1 MSPHAIARFPNADP
15 FMTRIHVLALAALL
29 PSVGSAQTNG
39 SRDPVPALDAYFAKA
54 AKDWD
59 VPGLAVAIVHR
70 GRLVFAKGYGVR
82 DVRSREPVDTQTIFA
97 IASTT
102 KAITAAAL
110 GMLVDEGKVRW
121 DDPVTKHL
129 PAFQMYDPWVTREVT
144 VRDLLTHR
152 AGLPNADYLWT
163 HGDNSRDEVIRRI
176 RFIRPTYS
184 FRGGYVYH
192 NVMNTVAGAV
202 IEAAS
207 GLTWDEFLRQRIFQP
222 LGMTR
227 SVTTLAEAVTKPNR
241 AEPHGRQS
249 DTLRVS
255 GNSLAD
261 GIGPAGSVWSSV
273 ADMSKWVAFLL
284 DSGKVNGRPL
294 LTTQTWSEL
303 FRPATILPP
312 WNSNSA
318 PQLRLSKPH
327 FRSYALGWFQQDY
340 LGRQVD
346 FHTGS
351 LTGMIAINGLIREEG
366 IGVYILS
373 NTSTEIRHPLMFQ
386 VFDAYLGAP
395 ARDWSAEMLALQR
408 ADDAREQGQGGR
420 GGGPPRVEGTRPS
433 LSLDRYAGNFVDP
446 DSLYPPVT
454 ITADNGALRYRLSST
469 QAGTLEHWQYD
480 SFRVVWDDWW
490 RGRSTIT
497 FAVGANGSADRLTVG
512 NFELRRA
519 RR

>member
-1 MSPHAIARFPNADP
+1 MLKHLVAGCIVS
-15 FMTRIHVLALAALL
+15 LSALPL
-29 PSVGSAQTNG
+29 GAQGNG
-39 SRDPVPALDAYFAKA
+39 HRDQLRDLDAYFAKA
-54 AKDWD
+54 AKDWN
-59 VPGLAVAIVHR
+59 VPGLAIGIVHK
-70 GRLVFAKGYGVR
+70 GQLVFVKGYGVR
-82 DVRSREPVDTQTIFA
+82 DVATKAPVDTQTIFA

-129 PAFQMYDPWVTREVT
+129 PSFAMYDPWATREVT
-144 VRDLLTHR
+144 VRDLITHR
-152 AGLPNADYLWT
+152 GGLPNADYLWT

-176 RFIRPTYS
+176 RFIKPTYS

-192 NVMNTVAGAV
+192 NVMYTVAGAV

-207 GLTWDEFLRQRIFQP
+207 GLTWDEFLKRRIFQP
-222 LGMTR
+222 LGMTQ
-227 SVTTLAEAVTKPNR
+227 SVTTLVEAKTRANR
-241 AEPHGRQS
+241 AEPHGRQN

-273 ADMSKWVAFLL
+273 ADMTRWVKFLL
-284 DSGKVNGRPL
+284 DTGKVNGKPL
-294 LTTQTWSEL
+294 LTPQTWAEL

-312 WNSNSA
+312 WNDRSA
-318 PQLRLSKPH
+318 PQLRMSKPH

-340 LGRQVD
+340 MGRQVD

-366 IGVYILS
+366 IGVYIIS
-373 NTSTEIRHPLMFQ
+373 NTSSEIRHPLMFK
-386 VFDAYLGAP
+386 VFDTFLGAP
-395 ARDWSAEMLALQR
+395 ARDWSGEMLSMQR
-408 ADDAREQGQGGR
+408 ADDARDSTNAQPQNQ
-420 GGGPPRVEGTRPS
+420 RVEGTKPS
-433 LSLDRYAGNFVDP
+433 LALERYAGTFVDP
-446 DSLYPPVT
+446 DSLYPPIT
-454 ITADNGALRYRLSST
+454 ITNENGALRYRLGTT
-469 QAGTLEHWQYD
+469 QAGTLEHWQFD

-497 FAVGANGSADRLTVG
+497 YTISPNGAAERLAIG
-512 NFELRRA
+512 NVELRRA
-519 RR
+519 RER

>member
-1 MSPHAIARFPNADP
+1 
-15 FMTRIHVLALAALL
+15 MTWRRVLALLL
-29 PSVGSAQTNG
+29 LASVPASAQTNG
-39 SRDPVPALDAYFAKA
+39 QRDRIRELDAYFAKA
-54 AKDWD
+54 ATDWN
-59 VPGLAVAIVHR
+59 VPGLAVAIVHK
-70 GRLVFAKGYGVR
+70 GQLVFAKGYGVR
-82 DVRSREPVDTQTIFA
+82 DVSTKEPVDTQTIFA

-121 DDPVTKHL
+121 DDKVTKYL
-129 PAFQMYDPWVTREVT
+129 PTFQMHDPWATREVT
-144 VRDLLTHR
+144 VRDLITHR
-152 AGLPNADYLWT
+152 GGLPNADYLWT
-163 HGDNSRDEVIRRI
+163 GGDNSRDEVIRRI
-176 RFIRPTYS
+176 RFIEPTYS
-184 FRGGYVYH
+184 FRAGYVYH
-192 NVMNTVAGAV
+192 NVMYTVAGAV

-207 GLTWDEFLRQRIFQP
+207 GMSWDDFLRTRIFQP

-227 SVTTLAEAVTKPNR
+227 SVTTLAQAVRKDNR
-241 AEPHGRQS
+241 AQPHGRDA

-273 ADMSKWVAFLL
+273 ADMSKWVKFLL
-284 DSGKVNGRPL
+284 DTGKVNGRPL
-294 LTTQTWSEL
+294 LTPQTWAEL
-303 FRPATILPP
+303 FRPVTILPP

-318 PQLRLSKPH
+318 PQLRMSKPH

-373 NTSTEIRHPLMFQ
+373 NTSTEIRHPLMFK
-386 VFDAYLGAP
+386 VFDTYLGAP
-395 ARDWSAEMLALQR
+395 PRDWSGEMLAMRR
-408 ADDAREQGQGGR
+408 ADDAADSVTARPQNQ
-420 GGGPPRVEGTRPS
+420 RVEGTKPS
-433 LSLDRYAGNFVDP
+433 LALERYAGTFADP

-454 ITADNGALRYRLSST
+454 VTMENGALRYRSSSS

-480 SFRVVWDDWW
+480 SFRVLWDDWW

-497 FAVGANGSADRLTVG
+497 FGIGPNGSADRLSVG
-512 NFELRRA
+512 NFELRRT

>member
-1 MSPHAIARFPNADP
+1 MIRSRALSLVISLIATPVF
-15 FMTRIHVLALAALL
+15 
-29 PSVGSAQTNG
+29 AQTNG
-39 SRDPVPALDAYFAKA
+39 HRDAVRELDAYFAQA
-54 AKDWD
+54 AKDWN
-59 VPGLAVAIVHR
+59 VPGLAVGIVYK
-70 GRLVFAKGYGVR
+70 GQLMFAKGYGVR
-82 DVRSREPVDTQTIFA
+82 DASTKEPVDTQTIFA

-129 PAFQMYDPWVTREVT
+129 PSFQMYDPWVTRQVT
-144 VRDLLTHR
+144 VRDLITHR
-152 AGLPNADYLWT
+152 GGLPNADYLWT
-163 HGDNSRDEVIRRI
+163 GGDNSRDEVIRRI
-176 RFIRPTYS
+176 RFIEPTYS
-184 FRGGYVYH
+184 FRAGYVYH
-192 NVMNTVAGAV
+192 NVMYTVAGAV

-207 GLTWDEFLRQRIFQP
+207 GMTWDEFVKRRIFEP

-227 SVTTLAEAVTKPNR
+227 SATTLAEASKKENR
-241 AEPHGRQS
+241 AQPHGRQA

-273 ADMSKWVAFLL
+273 ADMSKWVTFLL
-284 DSGKVNGRPL
+284 DTGKVNGKPL
-294 LTTQTWSEL
+294 LTPQTWAEL
-303 FRPATILPP
+303 FKPVTPLPP
-312 WNSNSA
+312 WNARSA

-373 NTSTEIRHPLMFQ
+373 NTSSEIRHPLMFK
-386 VFDAYLGAP
+386 VFDTFLGAP
-395 ARDWSAEMLALQR
+395 ARDWSGEMLAMRR
-408 ADDAREQGQGGR
+408 ADDARDDSANTRRQAQR
-420 GGGPPRVEGTRPS
+420 TEGTRPS
-433 LSLDRYAGNFVDP
+433 LALDRYAGTFVDP
-446 DSLYPPVT
+446 DSLYPAIT
-454 ITADNGALRYRLSST
+454 ITSENGALRYRLSAA

-480 SFRVVWDDWW
+480 TFRVVWDDWW
-490 RGRSTIT
+490 RGQSTVT
-497 FAVGANGSADRLTVG
+497 FSVGPNGSADRLDVG
-512 NFELRRA
+512 NFQLRRA
-519 RR
+519 RIQARD

>member
-1 MSPHAIARFPNADP
+1 
-15 FMTRIHVLALAALL
+15 MTWRRSIALL
-29 PSVGSAQTNG
+29 SFLPVIASAQGNG
-39 SRDPVPALDAYFAKA
+39 DRDRVRELDAYFAKA
-54 AKDWD
+54 AKDWN
-59 VPGLAVAIVHR
+59 VPGLAIGIVHK
-70 GRLVFAKGYGVR
+70 GQLIFAKGYGVR
-82 DVRSREPVDTQTIFA
+82 DVGSRAPVDTQTIFA

-102 KAITAAAL
+102 KAITAAAVA
-110 GMLVDEGKVRW
+110 MLVDEGKVRW
-121 DDPVTKHL
+121 DDPVTKYV
-129 PAFQMYDPWVTREVT
+129 PTFEMYDPWATREAT
-144 VRDLLTHR
+144 VRDLVTHR
-152 AGLPNADYLWT
+152 GGLPNADYLWT

-192 NVMNTVAGAV
+192 NVMYTEAGAV

-207 GLTWDEFLRQRIFQP
+207 GMSWDEFLQRRIFQP

-227 SVTTLAEAVTKPNR
+227 SFTTLADAKTKDNR
-241 AEPHGRQS
+241 AEPHGRQN

-273 ADMSKWVAFLL
+273 ADMSKWVKFLL
-284 DSGKVNGRPL
+284 DTGKVNGKPL
-294 LTTQTWSEL
+294 LSQQAWAEL

-312 WNSNSA
+312 WNNNSA
-318 PQLRLSKPH
+318 PQLRMSKPH

-340 LGRQVD
+340 MGRQVD

-366 IGVYILS
+366 IGVYIIS
-373 NTSTEIRHPLMFQ
+373 NTSSEIRHPLMFK
-386 VFDAYLGAP
+386 VFDTFLNAP
-395 ARDWSAEMLALQR
+395 PRDWSGEMLAMQR
-408 ADDAREQGQGGR
+408 ADDARDEANQNPQNQ
-420 GGGPPRVEGTRPS
+420 RVEGTKPS
-433 LSLDRYAGNFVDP
+433 LSLERYAGTFVDP
-446 DSLYPPVT
+446 DSLYPPIS
-454 ITADNGALRYRLSST
+454 ITSENGALRYRLGTT

-480 SFRVVWDDWW
+480 TFRVVWDDWW
-490 RGRSTIT
+490 RGRSTIS
-497 FAVGANGSADRLTVG
+497 FAIAPNGSADRMTVG

>member
-1 MSPHAIARFPNADP
+1 MTWARSF
-15 FMTRIHVLALAALL
+15 TLLAVAAMPLAAQ
-29 PSVGSAQTNG
+29 GNG
-39 SRDPVPALDAYFAKA
+39 DREKLRELDAYFAKA
-54 AKDWD
+54 AKDWN
-59 VPGLAVAIVHR
+59 VPGLAIAIVHK
-70 GRLVFAKGYGVR
+70 GQLVFAKGYGVR
-82 DVRSREPVDTQTIFA
+82 DVGTKEPVDSQTIFA

-121 DDPVTKHL
+121 DDPVTKYVPTFAMH
-129 PAFQMYDPWVTREVT
+129 DPWATREAT
-144 VRDLLTHR
+144 VRDLITHR
-152 AGLPNADYLWT
+152 GGLPNSDFLWT
-163 HGDNSRDEVIRRI
+163 GGDNSRDEVIRRI
-176 RFIRPTYS
+176 RFIEPTYS

-192 NVMNTVAGAV
+192 NVMYTVAGAV

-207 GLTWDEFLRQRIFQP
+207 GLSWDEFLRRRIFQP

-227 SVTTLAEAVTKPNR
+227 SVTTLVEAVTKDNR
-241 AEPHGRQS
+241 AQPHGRQN

-273 ADMSKWVAFLL
+273 ADMSKWVKFLL
-284 DSGKVNGRPL
+284 DTGKVNGRPL
-294 LTTQTWSEL
+294 LTQQTWAEL
-303 FRPATILPP
+303 FKPVTMLGP

-318 PQLRLSKPH
+318 PQLRMSKPH
-327 FRSYALGWFQQDY
+327 FRTYALGWFQQDY

-373 NTSTEIRHPLMFQ
+373 NTSSEIRHPLMFK
-386 VFDAYLGAP
+386 VFDTFLGQP
-395 ARDWSAEMLALQR
+395 ARDWSGEMLAMRQ
-408 ADDAREQGQGGR
+408 ADDAREGPNAGQQNQ
-420 GGGPPRVEGTRPS
+420 RVEGTKPS
-433 LSLDRYAGNFVDP
+433 LALERYAGTFADP
-446 DSLYPPVT
+446 DSAYPPVS
-454 ITADNGALRYRLSST
+454 ITMENGALRYRFSST

-497 FAVGANGSADRLTVG
+497 FAIAPNGSADRLLVG